1 MKQLQ
6 RQPAFMRRRLLEG
19 KTIPQRIDTMMA
31 IDIRV
36 DLYKCL
42 IEQFRLAR
50 IFSIT
55 WNLEQML
62 IKHSQIDDEQT
73 SNIQQLL
80 MNSISQMI

>member
-6 RQPAFMRRRLLEG
+6 KFPAFMRRRLLDG
-19 KTIPQRIDTMMA
+19 KTIPQRIET
-31 IDIRV
+31 IKSVDIRL

-42 IEQFRLAR
+42 VHQFRLAR

-62 IKHSQIDDEQT
+62 SKY
-73 SNIQQLL
+73 
-80 MNSISQMI
+80 